1 MCDLIRRNIAILQ
14 QGEALLRRI
23 SDADYI
29 RKVPL
34 VFGGSIGAHIRHNLD
49 HYVSFLDGLQSGCI
63 DYAARHRD
71 PRIEQQRN
79 AALDLFKRLRHELV
93 AILPDE
99 IGTLHTRIDGAAVYL
114 QTLTSLER
122 ELGFLFSH
130 SVHHYAI
137 IAILC
142 RALDIEVD
150 TAFGV
155 APSTLQYRKEID
167 AAGKMPACAR

>member
-1 MCDLIRRNIAILQ
+1 MCDLIQRNIAILQ

-63 DYAARHRD
+63 DYAARQRD
-71 PRIEQQRN
+71 PRIEQRRD
-79 AALDLFKRLRHELV
+79 AALDMFKRLRHELS
-93 AILPDE
+93 AITPAD
-99 IGTLHTRIDGAAVYL
+99 IGPLRTSIDGATEYL
-114 QTLTSLER
+114 VTDTSPER

-142 RALDIEVD
+142 RTLGIEVD
-150 TAFGV
+150 EAFGV
-155 APSTLQYRKEID
+155 APSTLIYRKEID
-167 AAGKMPACAR
+167 TAGKASACAR